1 MSSANWSYF
10 FSNLDSLYFF
20 SSDYP
25 GEDFQNYVEWK
36 WQEWTFFSYSIS
48 FRGNAFSFSAL
59 SMMPA
64 LGLSYMAFIM
74 LKNTK
79 MKIWSY
85 TEYIIQSN
93 KNAFICFLP
102 LLIFLS
108 EKLISLYN
116 WFLCFYF
123 STKTLPSHQWFYLWL
138 MVRKPLL
145 SALLSNLTMKKLT
158 CVHIRADIL
167 TMFDGWHKLE
177 MKHMT

>member
-59 SMMPA
+59 SMMLA

-93 KNAFICFLP
+93 KNAFTWLCFLYSACIKSCRGIYFCKATKMC
-102 LLIFLS
+102 LIYAHKYAHVS
-108 EKLISLYN
+108 
-116 WFLCFYF
+116 F
-123 STKTLPSHQWFYLWL
+123 STNTDSFSWHPAWTAENQRSDYLLFSWYFHL
-138 MVRKPLL
+138 VLGT
-145 SALLSNLTMKKLT
+145 ST
-158 CVHIRADIL
+158 
-167 TMFDGWHKLE
+167 
-177 MKHMT
+177 